1 MPIEYSVNIAYDD
14 IYNDY
19 EAVDIDALLADIP
32 TKMAL
37 ALVCHY
43 NAQIH
48 TQEKNPQFQ
57 IQAISEW
64 SQRFTPATRQKIQ
77 NVIDRFNARQ
87 ASNFNFINNVSSLL
101 FIEKLLVIHNDL
113 PVVGDLTELQEE
125 NLFKAY
131 LYFSAKWT
139 KAQVNGAIKYR
150 DISVSAMGLV
160 MMLPYSEL
168 LEFKDFRLQFLKAV
182 YFFKFCENNEIF
194 KEYLEVFLKARSVST
209 WNEYVFNL
217 VSVYIFLLGEDNVK
231 SVLQFDEKSKNVFSS
246 LENFCVDVQTFEAK
260 EDFLTLRAAPIYKY
274 SHNELLFLNINFL
287 IDKIY
292 QGIIF
297 DFADVLIANGV
308 QYKGKPIKNR
318 QQFFGIFGDEFIE
331 PGLFYEVI
339 KNVFRQKDYVHYTGD
354 QLKTMFGEGAP
365 DYLIIDNA
373 KVYAFEYKN
382 TFFSGPVKYTFD
394 IDKIKQELDKKFV
407 ANEAG
412 RPKGV
417 SQLVNFIEDFS
428 QGRYD
433 MILKQKREAHI
444 IYPILVTQD
453 FTFNLPVVYSLIL
466 SRYNEI
472 LKASNRID
480 KRLQIKPIT
489 LIDLDLLVKFQDLFI
504 SKRLTLNHVLADYQ
518 KFLGHGKNS
527 IDKSLSFHK
536 YLHVKTSRIDY
547 GSPKMFM
554 EEIKN
559 RLFPDKKE
567 EHQPAVAKPTHN
579 AEH

>member
-19 EAVDIDALLADIP
+19 ETVDIDALLAEIP
-32 TKMAL
+32 TSMAL

-48 TQEKNPQFQ
+48 TQEKNPNFQ
-57 IQAISEW
+57 LKAISDW
-64 SQRFTPATRQKIQ
+64 CRRFPLATRQKIQ
-77 NVIDRFNARQ
+77 SVIDRFNSKQ
-87 ASNFNFINNVSSLL
+87 ASNFNFINNISSLL
-101 FIEKLLVIHNDL
+101 LIERLLEKHNDL
-113 PVVGDLTELQEE
+113 PSVQDLTPIQEE

-139 KAQVNGAIKYR
+139 KAQEAGAIKYR
-150 DISVSAMGLV
+150 DKSVTDMALV

-168 LEFKDFRLQFLKAV
+168 LEFKDFRLQFIKAV
-182 YFFKFCENNEIF
+182 YFFKFCEDNEIF
-194 KEYLEVFLKARSVST
+194 KEYLAVFLKERAVTT
-209 WNEYVFNL
+209 WNEYLFNL
-217 VSVYIFLLGEDNVK
+217 VSVYIFLLGEDSVK

-246 LENFCVDVQTFEAK
+246 LEKFCVDVTTFQAK
-260 EDFLTLRAAPIYKY
+260 EDFLTLRAAPVYRY
-274 SHNELLFLNINFL
+274 SDNELLFLNINFL

-297 DFADVLIANGV
+297 DFADVLIAKGV
-308 QYKGKPIKNR
+308 QYKGKLIKNR

-339 KNVFRQKDYVHYTGD
+339 KNVFRQKDYVHCTGD
-354 QLKTMFGEGAP
+354 ELKAKFGEGAP

-394 IDKIKQELDKKFV
+394 IDNIKQELDKKFV

-412 RPKGV
+412 KPKGV
-417 SQLVNFIEDFS
+417 TQLVNFIEDFS

-433 MILKQKREAHI
+433 QILKQKREAHI

-472 LKASNRID
+472 LKASNKID
-480 KRLQIKPIT
+480 NRLQIKSIS

-527 IDKSLSFHK
+527 VDRSLSFHK

-559 RLFPDKKE
+559 RLFPDEKE
-567 EHQPAVAKPTHN
+567 EHQPTVAKPAHK
-579 AEH
+579 A

>member
-1 MPIEYSVNIAYDD
+1 MPIEYSVNIAYDY

-19 EAVDIDALLADIP
+19 ETVDIDALLADIP

-37 ALVCHY
+37 TLVCHY

-48 TQEKNPQFQ
+48 TQEKNPRYQ

-64 SQRFTPATRQKIQ
+64 AQRFTLVTRQKIV
-77 NVIDRFNARQ
+77 NVINRFNAKQ

-101 FIEKLLVIHNDL
+101 LIEKLLVNHNEL
-113 PVVGDLTELQEE
+113 PVVADLTQLQEE

-139 KAQVNGAIKYR
+139 KAQENGAIMQREK
-150 DISVSAMGLV
+150 SVSDMALV

-182 YFFKFCENNEIF
+182 YFFKFCEDNEVF
-194 KEYLEVFLKARSVST
+194 KGYLKVFLKARGVVT
-209 WNEYVFNL
+209 WNEYLFNL
-217 VSVYIFLLGEDNVK
+217 VSVYIFLLGEGNVR
-231 SVLQFDEKSKNVFSS
+231 SVLQFDEARKNVFSS
-246 LENFCVDVQTFEAK
+246 LETFCVDVQTFEAK
-260 EDFLTLRAAPIYKY
+260 EDFLTLRAAPVYKY
-274 SHNELLFLNINFL
+274 SDNEILFLNINFL

-297 DFADVLIANGV
+297 DFADVLIGNGI
-308 QYKGKPIKNR
+308 QYNGKPIKNR

-339 KNVFRQKDYVHYTGD
+339 KYVFRQKDYVHYTGD
-354 QLKTMFGEGAP
+354 ELKAMFGDGAP

-373 KVYAFEYKN
+373 KIYAFEYKN
-382 TFFSGPVKYTFD
+382 TLFSGPVKYTFD
-394 IDKIKQELDKKFV
+394 IDRIKQELDKKFV

-412 RPKGV
+412 KPKGV
-417 SQLVNFIEDFS
+417 SQLVNFIEDFTA
-428 QGRYD
+428 GRYD
-433 MILKQKREAHI
+433 QILKQKRGANI

-472 LKASNRID
+472 LKASDKID
-480 KRLQIKPIT
+480 RQLQIKPIT
-489 LIDLDLLVKFQDLFI
+489 LIDLDLMIKFQDLFI
-504 SKRLTLNHVLADYQ
+504 SKRLTLNHVLAEYQ
-518 KFLGHGKNS
+518 SFLSHGKNL

-536 YLHVKTSRIDY
+536 YLHVKTSRLNY

-554 EEIKN
+554 EEIKKQ
-559 RLFPDKKE
+559 LFPNEQNDP
-567 EHQPAVAKPTHN
+567 QPSVAKPAHKALN
-579 AEH
+579 